1 LRTYQSCLAA
11 QSLKHADN
19 EALWV
24 ASVNF
29 WTL

>member
-1 LRTYQSCLAA
+1 LAA